1 MTRGN
6 FRVERR
12 ADMRLDDMWREVL
25 ADGTVTLSE
34 CGGADMRLDDM
45 WREVLA
51 DGTVTLSECGGDRG
65 VGGTWQLDRD
75 SSCQIDT

>member
-1 MTRGN
+1 M
-6 FRVERR
+6 ERR

>member
-1 MTRGN
+1 M
-6 FRVERR
+6 ERR

-51 DGTVTLSECGGDRG
+51 DGTVRVWRRSGSWWYVAT
-65 VGGTWQLDRD
+65 
-75 SSCQIDT
+75 